1 MTLLIGTRAHPVLES
16 FYQAACRAKTNN
28 GGQGQSRGL
37 NSSGGIKILLRARHA
52 LSGKRH
58 DVRVMVLLTTLD
70 EPTACIDGPPLP
82 CPWLLPLLPGDVAG
96 AEALRKQFLSGML
109 RLTQQQARHGAGRGA
124 AAAAPAGRKGAKKA
138 ARK

>member
-1 MTLLIGTRAHPVLES
+1 MAPMRAL
-16 FYQAACRAKTNN
+16 T
-28 GGQGQSRGL
+28 
-37 NSSGGIKILLRARHA
+37 ARPCLA
-52 LSGKRH
+52 LGS
-58 DVRVMVLLTTLD
+58 
-70 EPTACIDGPPLP
+70 LP
-82 CPWLLPLLPGDVAG
+82 RLPGDVAG